1 MDVVVS
7 EKTIETAMKY
17 VNECKDEFESNILK
31 PKTERLRN
39 PRSDLLEVIEKGC
52 RGRIKIF
59 NLLNIP
65 KSEKEYNKII
75 SSETVIDNPY
85 VNQIVTVCGWSKTI
99 RKQGGGRFCFVNLN
113 DGSCHINLQI
123 IVDSTVTNYEKLL
136 KCGVGCCFRF
146 TGTLILSPVQN
157 KEKKGLIQQNVELT
171 LQDNNI
177 HNFEIY
183 GENLNPQSY
192 PLSKKSH
199 NKEFLREV
207 AHLRPRSYFISS
219 VIRVRNA
226 LAIAT
231 HLFFQSRGFLYIHTP
246 LITTSDCEGGGEMFT
261 VTTLLDESGDIK
273 SIPKI
278 KKSKNISTTVVSSD
292 GVKTSE
298 KREPINNSE
307 QLTDSNKING
317 THKDNTSNL
326 NNLDSNDT
334 SGKTG
339 GITNG
344 NIDKS
349 TCTGTD
355 TSGDYLVNYKKDFF
369 NKQAFLTVSG
379 QLSLENIC
387 SAMGDVYTFGPTFRA
402 ELSHTSRH
410 LAEFWMIEPEIA
422 FSDLYDTMELAE
434 SYIKYCIEYVLNNNF
449 FDLYYF
455 ETNVEEGLIERLKNV
470 LNKDF
475 VRITYTNVIN
485 LLLEFSSTFETPVSW
500 GMDLQSEHERF
511 VAEKIFKKPVIVY
524 NYPKDLK
531 AFYMKLNKD
540 NKTVA
545 AMDVLVPKIG
555 EVIGGSQRE
564 DNLELLDNM
573 IKEKKLN
580 MDSYWW
586 YRQLRQY
593 GSHPHSGFG
602 LGFERLIMLVTGVD
616 NIKDTIPF
624 PRYHGHAEF

>member
-1 MDVVVS
+1 MGIHNKLIIKCILLS
-7 EKTIETAMKY
+7 IGCLLRFREKYKY
-17 VNECKDEFESNILK
+17 KRRKNKRLICDKLDENCILNNK
-31 PKTERLRN
+31 
-39 PRSDLLEVIEKGC
+39 
-52 RGRIKIF
+52 KIRF
-59 NLLNIP
+59 INLLGRGG
-65 KSEKEYNKII
+65 YNK
-75 SSETVIDNPY
+75 V
-85 VNQIVTVCGWSKTI
+85 
-99 RKQGGGRFCFVNLN
+99 FCFVNLN
-113 DGSCHINLQI
+113 DGSCHINLQV

-157 KEKKGLIQQNVELT
+157 KEKKGLLQHNVELT
-171 LQDNNI
+171 LTDNNI
-177 HNFEIY
+177 HSFEIY

-261 VTTLLDESGDIK
+261 VTTLLDE
-273 SIPKI
+273 
-278 KKSKNISTTVVSSD
+278 N
-292 GVKTSE
+292 
-298 KREPINNSE
+298 
-307 QLTDSNKING
+307 
-317 THKDNTSNL
+317 
-326 NNLDSNDT
+326 
-334 SGKTG
+334 
-339 GITNG
+339 
-344 NIDKS
+344 
-349 TCTGTD
+349 

-449 FDLYYF
+449 CDLYYF

-470 LNKDF
+470 LNENF

-485 LLLEFSSTFETPVSW
+485 LLMEFSSTFETPVSW

-564 DNLELLDNM
+564 DNLELLDKM

-602 LGFERLIMLVTGVD
+602 LGFERLIMLITGVD